1 MKKICIL
8 GSTGSI
14 GTQAL
19 QVIENNKDLF
29 KVSVLSCGTRIEELS
44 EQIIKF
50 KPEIAVVNKAEDALA
65 LKKKHPGTEILFGMV
80 GLIAAAESDCD
91 IVLNALVGM
100 LGLQPTYRA
109 ILKGTTIALAN
120 KETLVAGGRLITEAA
135 SRNKVQILPV
145 DSEHSAIF
153 QCLQGNQEN
162 EIKKVI
168 LTASGGPFRNYSLQ
182 DLEKVTREQALKHP
196 KWTMGQKITI
206 DSATMMNKGLEVIEA
221 SWLYHLPGEKIE
233 IAVHPQ
239 SIVHSMVEYMDN
251 SIVAQLG
258 LPDMKI
264 PISYAFSYPE
274 RLEMKSRGLD
284 IFNEGSNLT
293 FEKLDQNVFKCVS
306 YAYES
311 LKKGGSYPV
320 ALNSGNE
327 VLVQLFLE
335 GKIRFIDIQNI
346 LGVVLEKHKF
356 VEVLDIEH
364 ILEIDLETRVQTNK
378 LAQSI

>member
-1 MKKICIL
+1 MKRICIL

-19 QVIENNKDLF
+19 EVIENNKEHF
-29 KVSVLSCGTRIEELS
+29 RVTVLSCGTRIEELS
-44 EQIIKF
+44 AQIIKF
-50 KPEIAVVNKAEDALA
+50 NPEIAVVAKAEDAAILT
-65 LKKKHPGTEILFGMV
+65 KRHPETEILYGMD
-80 GLIAAAESDCD
+80 GLIEAAESDCD
-91 IVLNALVGM
+91 MVLNALVGM

-120 KETLVAGGRLITEAA
+120 KETLVAGGKLITEAA
-135 SRNKVQILPV
+135 RKNKVRILPV

-221 SWLYHLPGEKIE
+221 SWLYHLSGEKIK

-251 SIVAQLG
+251 SIIAQLG

-274 RLEMKSRGLD
+274 RLEMKSTGLD
-284 IFNEGSNLT
+284 IFKDGANLT
-293 FEKLDQNVFKCVS
+293 FEKLDQSVFKCAG
-306 YAYES
+306 YAYEA
-311 LKKGGSYPV
+311 LKKGGSYSA
-320 ALNSGNE
+320 ALNGANE
-327 VLVQLFLE
+327 MLVQLFLE
-335 GKIRFIDIQNI
+335 GKIRFVDIQNI
-346 LGVVLEKHKF
+346 LGEVLEKHES
-356 VEVLDIEH
+356 VETSDIDH
-364 ILEIDLETRVQTNK
+364 ILEIDLETRVLSKK
-378 LAQSI
+378 LALNI